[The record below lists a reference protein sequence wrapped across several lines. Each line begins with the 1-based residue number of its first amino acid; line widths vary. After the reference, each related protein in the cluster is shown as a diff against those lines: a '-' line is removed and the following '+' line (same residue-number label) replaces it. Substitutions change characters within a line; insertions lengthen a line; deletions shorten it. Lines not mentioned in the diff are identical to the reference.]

1 MGSGF
6 LYGGRHCGAKAER
19 PAKFAVKAVPARRAP
34 AGHLVSYCIYGTFPC
49 LNLARG
55 LLLIKRINAS
65 VKDFLVSTVNVIQ
78 PSEPH
83 VQPGKSPHVRHSEPF
98 SDHLESAANR
108 RHADENARGG
118 STKRTEPTGLRSRN
132 EARTDALAR
141 DETRNALARD
151 DAAAEPAAK
160 PEAAANEPRPPEDC
174 EAHEDTADTSEQ
186 VTDTVAKSDSSEGEN
201 NLQPFLEMVN
211 NDTVV
216 DGDEPAANVMTNDG
230 EADEADVSPQ
240 FASAP
245 LPQITDGE
253 AENAD
258 SAQALTIATP
268 VNEQSEGA
276 TEAAPA
282 TAGIA
287 PNMNSDDQ
295 SGSSP
300 TASKPTP
307 TPALAPAPAQPA
319 TPQQPDSEATA
330 ANPAPVEQPRGAVPP
345 SDQPQAQQASSVNN
359 AAMAAQG
366 EASTPFEGDPD
377 AQLPQ
382 RQNETQPIQAKPQ
395 EAKASPQAEI
405 AKPVAPATEAGSPKA
420 QPVTLPEPVRALAAS
435 FNPHGLQVANMNE
448 RKPLPLNA
456 AAIAVEIVSRLR
468 DGMRRFDIRLDPPEL
483 GRIDVRLE
491 MDRNGNVS
499 TKLTLDR
506 PETLELMQRDARGL
520 ERALQ
525 QAGLKTDAGGL
536 EFSLRSHA
544 DNGPEHGHSGRSG
557 HPSDALITEDGERIE
572 AVIEGYRA
580 AAFARGGVDIRI

>member
-1 MGSGF
+1 
-6 LYGGRHCGAKAER
+6 
-19 PAKFAVKAVPARRAP
+19 
-34 AGHLVSYCIYGTFPC
+34 
-49 LNLARG
+49 LARG

-65 VKDFLVSTVNVIQ
+65 VRDFPVSTVNVIQ
-78 PSEPH
+78 PSEPRL
-83 VQPGKSPHVRHSEPF
+83 QPGKSPQVRDSEPF

-118 STKRTEPTGLRSRN
+118 PTKRTEPTASRSRN

-151 DAAAEPAAK
+151 DATAEPAEK
-160 PEAAANEPRPPEDC
+160 PEATAYEPRPPENS
-174 EAHEDTADTSEQ
+174 EAHEETAADTSEQ
-186 VTDTVAKSDSSEGEN
+186 MADTVAKTDSSEGN
-201 NLQPFLEMVN
+201 NNPQPLLETLN

-230 EADEADVSPQ
+230 EVGEADVSPQ
-240 FASAP
+240 TASAL

-258 SAQALTIATP
+258 SAQAPALATP

-276 TEAAPA
+276 PEATPA

-287 PNMNSDDQ
+287 RNMNSDDQ
-295 SGSSP
+295 TVSASP
-300 TASKPTP
+300 TASKPA
-307 TPALAPAPAQPA
+307 PALASAPAPAQPA
-319 TPQQPDSEATA
+319 TPQQPDIEAA
-330 ANPAPVEQPRGAVPP
+330 ATNPAPVEQPRGAVPP
-345 SDQPQAQQASSVNN
+345 SDQPSAQQASSANSS
-359 AAMAAQG
+359 AMAAQG

-395 EAKASPQAEI
+395 EAKAPPQAEI
-405 AKPVAPATEAGSPKA
+405 AKPLAPATDAGSPKA
-420 QPVTLPEPVRALAAS
+420 HPVTLPEPVRALAAS
-435 FNPHGLQVANMNE
+435 FNPPGLQVANMND

-557 HPSDALITEDGERIE
+557 HPLDALVTEDGERIE